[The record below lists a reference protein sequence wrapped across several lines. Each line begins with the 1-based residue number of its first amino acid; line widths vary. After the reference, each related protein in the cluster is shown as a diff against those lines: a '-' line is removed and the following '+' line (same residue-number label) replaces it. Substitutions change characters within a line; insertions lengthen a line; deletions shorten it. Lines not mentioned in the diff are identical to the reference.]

1 MVLKKVLIE
10 YMFDTSH
17 DNEFRVNNLLRKIYK
32 KVGRKFRPIS
42 NDEFEIFNGLLKEM
56 KNKGDMYVLSLS
68 DFNFS
73 KRYLYLFLSLCNDEQ
88 INKLVRNPDLPLS
101 VVRDI
106 IQSRRVLVVDGNEP
120 FINSIYGLSLL
131 HLVNCEDRPEVEE
144 IIIQKA
150 SECLVDVQKNDR
162 GLTYLGSKYE
172 GNERFLKRLL
182 ALIEMKKDSKEGKSI
197 PFLLSDGIFFRN
209 KSSKFPNMYL
219 GKFTPKENDF
229 THILESLENNCFVE
243 LPNLRESYKVPFQNY
258 TNKYE
263 TLSKYYENE
272 LSKEQSEKVD
282 TFIQQQVIPFGF
294 ILREA
299 HKRFTTNSKS
309 KDSSLMFFDLLSFY
323 NSFFSS
329 KETMEGKFKMVTPI
343 FQESLSSTLIKRI
356 TGVDGKEDMLINILE
371 GKRYPILLEEIPSL
385 VFKKYRYNKI
395 PKETLLT
402 LFKEYPSML
411 FNSIDKNMSTF
422 LSLPDN
428 LSTPSASRKDIL
440 DVLSTLDFTDKRYKI
455 QFKMLIPYL
464 PEISEELA
472 QELEK
477 NDTIIYS
484 YPYVYEKERV
494 YGKAFNEENFPEK
507 IASIL
512 KFKKLVSIN

>member
-1 MVLKKVLIE
+1 MKKVLID
-10 YMFDTSH
+10 YIFDTSN
-17 DNEFRVNNLLRKIYK
+17 DNELRVNNLLRKIYK

-56 KNKGDMYVLSLS
+56 KNKGDMYVFSLS
-68 DFNFS
+68 AFNFP
-73 KRYLYLFLSLCNDEQ
+73 KRFLYLFLSLCNDEQ

-131 HLVNCEDRPEVEE
+131 HLVNCNDLPEVEE

-150 SECLVDVQKNDR
+150 SECLADVQKNDR
-162 GLTYLGSKYE
+162 GITYLGSKYE

-197 PFLLSDGIFFRN
+197 PFLLSDGVFFQN
-209 KSSKFPNMYL
+209 KSSKFPNMYQ

-229 THILESLENNCFVE
+229 TQHLESLENNCFVE
-243 LPNLRESYKVPFQNY
+243 LPNLRESYTVPFQNY
-258 TNKYE
+258 TKNYG
-263 TLSKYYENE
+263 TLSQYYEKE

-299 HKRFTTNSKS
+299 HNRITSNCKT
-309 KDSSLMFFDLLSFY
+309 KDSSLMFFDSSSFY

-329 KETMEGKFKMVTPI
+329 TETMEGKFKMVMPI
-343 FQESLSSTLIKRI
+343 FQKPLSSIMITRI
-356 TGVDGKEDMLINILE
+356 TGVEGTEERLNNILE
-371 GKRYPILLEEIPSL
+371 GKRYPILHEEIPSL
-385 VFKKYRYNKI
+385 IFKKYREDKM
-395 PKETLLT
+395 PKETFLT
-402 LFKEYPSML
+402 LFKENPSML
-411 FNSIDKNMSTF
+411 FNSLDKNMSTF

-428 LSTPSASRKDIL
+428 LGTPSPSRKEIL
-440 DVLSTLDFTDKRYKI
+440 EVLSTLDFTDKRYKI
-455 QFKMLIPYL
+455 SFPMLLPYL
-464 PEISEELA
+464 PEISEELV

-484 YPYVYEKERV
+484 YPYVYENERI